1 MYLNPRL
8 WAFTRGV
15 RLRIA
20 GTTLAGLL
28 AVLVGTARL
37 ALLGW
42 VLGRVLAGDSLARL
56 AWPVA
61 GVAALIAV
69 RGLLE
74 YGRTMAAHRT
84 AARVQRRLRGR
95 LYEQITAL
103 GPAHFTQT
111 RTGDVILSVVE
122 GVQQLEVYFGQFL
135 PQLFV
140 SALTPFLIFAVVA
153 AIDLPLAFVFLVAAI
168 ATFLMPT
175 LWHRWDSRGSLAR
188 SKTYAAYGAEFLDA
202 IQGLRTLAAFGQSQA
217 RARLLEERGRA
228 LFQATMWVLSTNTLA
243 RGISDVCI
251 ALGAAVALAIGSYR
265 VQGGQMELTALVV
278 VLMLGVEIFRP
289 LRELRTV
296 LHQGM
301 LGLSAAQS
309 ILALLDVKPQV
320 TDAAANDGAAQE
332 NDALGGLGEAWRG
345 AAAGE
350 PSGSGNPA
358 PLPPDKNIRFTA
370 NPPIDPSITFENV
383 TFSYPGGRRAAL
395 EALSFSVAAGERV
408 GVVGASGAGK
418 STISRL
424 LLRFADPTTGR
435 VTIGGRDLRELSL
448 RDLRRL
454 IAVVSQ
460 DTYLFHGT
468 IEENLRMGRPDAS
481 QAELETAARNANM
494 HDAIVALPQGYQ
506 TVVGERGVRLSGGQR
521 QRIAIARALLR
532 DAPILILDEALS
544 SVDAESEA
552 AIQDAL
558 DRLMRGRTTLI
569 FAHRLSSIIGAD
581 RILVLDEGR
590 VAESGTHAALM
601 AGDGV
606 YRRLMAG
613 QAAGQ
618 TDGVIGDGAPAVETA
633 AGPAPGDP
641 VGAPAAEPA
650 AILRAAGPGWWE
662 VGRILIAMA
671 SGYHGRLVV
680 TFALGVARVT
690 ALIGVGLLSALV
702 VRAVSRGE
710 PTGGWLTALLIVAPL
725 AGVLHW
731 LESWLAHD
739 MAYRL
744 LADMRMRFFRKLVE
758 LGPAYLSS
766 RRTGDLLGVATHDI
780 ELIEYFFAHT
790 ITPGLV
796 AVLVPAV
803 VLATLAT
810 FGWPMALAVLPFLA
824 YAALS
829 PVLGRGRIDRLSARA
844 REASGELNAHTVDS
858 VQGLGEIVAFQQ
870 EAHRGEALAARAM
883 AYAGARMP
891 FLADLARQSALQEVA
906 TGLGGLA
913 VALVGAWL
921 VAAGRL
927 EGAMLPLLTLLA
939 MSAFVPVW
947 EIAQVGRQLADTLA
961 ATRRVHAVHAEP
973 VRIADGPGVP
983 GPRREEAAAI
993 ALHNVTFTYPGRRQ
1007 PALQDV
1013 SFTVPAGAMVA
1024 LVGPSGAGK
1033 TTIASLL
1040 LRFWDPDAGAI
1051 TLGGHDLRRWRLEG
1065 LRREIA
1071 LVAQDT
1077 HLFNDT
1083 LGGNI
1088 RIARPEATVA
1098 DVTAAI
1104 ERASLLPLVRSLPE
1118 GLDTRVGERGLQ
1130 LSGGQRQRVAIARAF
1145 LREAPV
1151 LILDE
1156 ATSHLDAL
1164 NEQVVQE
1171 ALAGLTRSR
1180 TTIVIAHRLSTV
1192 RAADQI
1198 VVLDEGRV
1206 VEQGR
1211 HDDLLRRRGLY
1222 ARLVSR
1228 QVAAAIAS

>member
-1 MYLNPRL
+1 MYLDGWL

-20 GTTLAGLL
+20 GATLAGLGS
-28 AVLVGTARL
+28 VLVGTARL

-42 VLGRVLAGDSLARL
+42 VLGRLLAGDPLGRL

-61 GVAALIAV
+61 GVAALVAL

-74 YGRTMAAHRT
+74 YGRAMVAHHT
-84 AARVQRRLRGR
+84 AARVQARLRGI
-95 LYEQITAL
+95 LYAQITAL
-103 GPAHFTQT
+103 GPAHFTQA

-122 GVQQLEVYFGQFL
+122 GVQQLEVYFGQYL

-140 SALTPFLIFAVVA
+140 SALTPVLIFAIVA
-153 AIDLPLAFVFLVAAI
+153 AIDLPLAGVILAAAG
-168 ATFLMPT
+168 ATFLLPT
-175 LWHRWDSRGSLAR
+175 LWHRWDSRHSLER
-188 SKTYAAYGAEFLDA
+188 SRAYKAYGAEFLDA
-202 IQGLRTLAAFGQSQA
+202 IQGLRTLAAFGQSGA
-217 RARLLEERGRA
+217 RARLLEERGHS
-228 LFQATMWVLSTNTLA
+228 LFQATLWLLGTNTLA
-243 RGISDVCI
+243 RGISDICI
-251 ALGAAVALAIGSYR
+251 ALGAAVALGLGAYR
-265 VQGGQMELTALVV
+265 VQAGHMELTALVV

-289 LRELRTV
+289 LRELRVV

-301 LGLSAAQS
+301 LGLSAAQGVRDL
-309 ILALLDVKPQV
+309 LAIEPQV
-320 TDAAANDGAAQE
+320 RDISPPSPTN
-332 NDALGGLGEAWRG
+332 ALGGLGGG
-345 AAAGE
+345 A
-350 PSGSGNPA
+350 A
-358 PLPPDKNIRFTA
+358 PLPPDQNNRFTA
-370 NPPIDPSITFENV
+370 NPPTASPITPSIAFERV
-383 TFSYPGGRRAAL
+383 TFAYPGVRQAAL
-395 EALSFSVAAGERV
+395 RELTLQVAAGERV

-424 LLRFADPTTGR
+424 LLRFADPITGR
-435 VTIGGRDLRELSL
+435 VTVGGHDLRELSL
-448 RDLRRL
+448 HDLRRL

-468 IEENLRMGRPDAS
+468 VEDNLRMGRPEAT
-481 QAELETAARNANM
+481 QAELEAAARNANV
-494 HDAIVALPQGYQ
+494 HDAIAALPQGYQ

-552 AIQDAL
+552 AIQEAL

-581 RILVLDEGR
+581 RILVLDDGA
-590 VAESGTHAALM
+590 VAESGTHPTLM
-601 AGDGV
+601 ARDGV

-613 QAAGQ
+613 QAGGGRRDDELADDARLGPVSEDAVAG
-618 TDGVIGDGAPAVETA
+618 DDSAGAGGEDVPAV
-633 AGPAPGDP
+633 
-641 VGAPAAEPA
+641 
-650 AILRAAGPGWWE
+650 LRAAGPGWRE
-662 VGRILIAMA
+662 VGRILFGLAA
-671 SGYHGRLVV
+671 GYHARLVV
-680 TFALGVARVT
+680 TFVLGVARVA
-690 ALIGVGLLSALV
+690 ALVGVGLLSALV
-702 VRAVSRGE
+702 VRAVSRGA
-710 PTGGWLTALLIVAPL
+710 PTRGLLITLLLVAPA

-744 LADMRMRFFRKLVE
+744 LADMRMRFFRKLVA
-758 LGPAYLSS
+758 LGPAYLSA

-803 VLATLAT
+803 VLTTLAL
-810 FGWPMALAVLPFLA
+810 FGWPMAVAVLPFLA

-829 PVLGRGRIDRLSARA
+829 PVLGRARIDRLSGRA
-844 REASGELNAHTVDS
+844 REASGELNAHAVDS
-858 VQGLGEIVAFQQ
+858 VQGLAEIVAFQQ
-870 EAHRGEALAARAM
+870 EVRRGGTLAARA
-883 AYAGARMP
+883 ADYADARMP
-891 FLADLARQSALQEVA
+891 FLADLARQSALQDAA

-913 VALVGAWL
+913 VTVVGAWL
-921 VAAGRL
+921 VSGGRL
-927 EGAMLPLLTLLA
+927 ESAMLPLLTLLA

-973 VRIADGPGVP
+973 VRIADGPGVAIP
-983 GPRREEAAAI
+983 GPRRDDAAVI
-993 ALHNVTFTYPGRRQ
+993 ALQVVTFTYPGRRR
-1007 PALQDV
+1007 PALASV
-1013 SFTVPAGAMVA
+1013 SFSVPAGATVA

-1040 LRFWDPDAGAI
+1040 LRFWDPDQGAI
-1051 TLGGHDLRRWRLEG
+1051 TLAGHDLRAWALED
-1065 LRREIA
+1065 LRRHIA

-1088 RIARPEATVA
+1088 RIARPDARPAELA
-1098 DVTAAI
+1098 AAI
-1104 ERASLLPLVRSLPE
+1104 ERAALGPLVAGLPD
-1118 GLDTRVGERGLQ
+1118 GLDTQVGERGLQ

-1145 LREAPV
+1145 LRDAPV

-1156 ATSHLDAL
+1156 ATSHLDAV

-1171 ALAGLTRSR
+1171 ALLSLARTR
-1180 TTIVIAHRLSTV
+1180 TTVVIAHRLSTV
-1192 RAADQI
+1192 RAADRI

-1206 VEQGR
+1206 IEQGR
-1211 HDDLLRRRGLY
+1211 HEELLRRRGLY

-1228 QVAAAIAS
+1228 QVAAAVAS

>member
-1 MYLNPRL
+1 MYLNRRL
-8 WAFTRGV
+8 WAFTEGV

-20 GTTLAGLL
+20 GATLAGLL
-28 AVLVGTARL
+28 AVLAGTARL

-42 VLGRVLAGDSLARL
+42 VLGRVLAGDSLAHL

-61 GVAALIAV
+61 GVAGLIAL
-69 RGLLE
+69 RGLTE
-74 YGRTMAAHRT
+74 YGRTMVAHHT
-84 AARVQRRLRGR
+84 AARVQGRLRGR
-95 LYEQITAL
+95 IYAQITAL

-122 GVQQLEVYFGQFL
+122 GVQQLEVYFGQYL

-140 SALTPFLIFAVVA
+140 SALTPLLIFAVVF
-153 AIDLPLAFVFLVAAI
+153 AIDRPLAGVFLLAA
-168 ATFLMPT
+168 ALTFVLPT
-175 LWHRWDSRGSLAR
+175 LWHRWDSHHSLER
-188 SKTYAAYGAEFLDA
+188 SKAYKAYGAEFLDA

-217 RARLLEERGRA
+217 RARLLEERGHS
-228 LFQATMWVLSTNTLA
+228 LFRATMWLLGTNTLA

-251 ALGAAVALAIGSYR
+251 SVGAAAALALGAYR
-265 VQGGQMELTALVV
+265 VQGGAMELTALVV

-289 LRELRTV
+289 LRELRVV

-301 LGLSAAQS
+301 LGLSAAQG
-309 ILALLDVKPQV
+309 ILELLAL
-320 TDAAANDGAAQE
+320 
-332 NDALGGLGEAWRG
+332 
-345 AAAGE
+345 E
-350 PSGSGNPA
+350 PSVSDQA
-358 PLPPDKNIRFTA
+358 ESQDHKLE
-370 NPPIDPSITFENV
+370 PSIAFERV

-395 EALSFSVAAGERV
+395 QDLSLRVAAGERV

-424 LLRFADPTTGR
+424 LLRFADPTAGR

-448 RDLRRL
+448 HDLRRL

-468 IEENLRMGRPDAS
+468 VEDNLRMGRPDAS
-481 QAELETAARNANM
+481 QDELEAAARTANI
-494 HDAIVALPQGYQ
+494 HEAIAALPRGYQ

-569 FAHRLSSIIGAD
+569 FAHRLSSIVAAD

-601 AGDGV
+601 ARDGV

-613 QAAGQ
+613 QAAG
-618 TDGVIGDGAPAVETA
+618 GGDGMLDDGDDDGAGKDNGAGPREAAPANVSTE
-633 AGPAPGDP
+633 
-641 VGAPAAEPA
+641 EPA
-650 AILRAAGPGWWE
+650 VLPATGPGW
-662 VGRILIAMA
+662 VAVARILFRLAA
-671 SGYHGRLVV
+671 GYHARLVM
-680 TFALGVARVT
+680 TFVLGVARVA
-690 ALIGVGLLSALV
+690 ALIGVGLLSALI

-710 PTGGWLTALLIVAPL
+710 STRALIVALLIVAPA

-731 LESWLAHD
+731 VESWLAHD

-744 LADMRMRFFRKLVE
+744 LADMRVRFFRKLVA
-758 LGPAYLSS
+758 LGPAYLSA

-803 VLATLAT
+803 VLATLAA

-829 PVLGRGRIDRLSARA
+829 PVLGRARIDRLSAQA
-844 REASGELNAHTVDS
+844 REASGELNAHAVDS
-858 VQGLGEIVAFQQ
+858 VQGLAEIVAFQE
-870 EAHRGEALAARAM
+870 EARRGEALAARAR
-883 AYAGARMP
+883 AYAEARMP
-891 FLADLARQSALQEVA
+891 FLADLARQTAMQDVA

-913 VALVGAWL
+913 VTVVGGWL
-921 VAAGRL
+921 VTAGRL
-927 EGAMLPLLTLLA
+927 EPAMLPLLTLLA

-973 VRIADGPGVP
+973 VRIADGGGVALP
-983 GPRREEAAAI
+983 GPRRGEAAAI
-993 ALHNVTFTYPGRRQ
+993 ALRDLTFTYPGRAR
-1007 PALQDV
+1007 PALAQV
-1013 SFTVPAGAMVA
+1013 SFTVPAGATVA

-1040 LRFWDPDAGAI
+1040 LRFWDPQAGAI
-1051 TLGGHDLRRWRLEG
+1051 TLGGHDLREWSLED
-1065 LRREIA
+1065 LRRHIA

-1083 LGGNI
+1083 LGDNI
-1088 RIARPEATVA
+1088 RIARPEATDAEVA
-1098 DVTAAI
+1098 AAI
-1104 ERASLLPLVRSLPE
+1104 ERASLAPLVRALPD
-1118 GLDTRVGERGLQ
+1118 GLATTVGERGLQ

-1145 LREAPV
+1145 LRDAPV

-1156 ATSHLDAL
+1156 ATSHLDAV

-1171 ALAGLTRSR
+1171 ALVSLARAR

-1198 VVLDEGRV
+1198 VVLDEGQV

-1211 HDDLLRRRGLY
+1211 HDELLRRRGLY

-1228 QVAAAIAS
+1228 QVAAAVAS

>member
-1 MYLNPRL
+1 MYLNSRL
-8 WAFTRGV
+8 WAFTQGV

-28 AVLVGTARL
+28 AVLAGTARL

-42 VLGRVLAGDSLARL
+42 VLGRVLAGDSLAKL
-56 AWPVA
+56 AWPVG
-61 GVAALIAV
+61 GVAALIAL

-74 YGRTMAAHRT
+74 YGRTMVAHHT

-140 SALTPFLIFAVVA
+140 SALTPFLIFVVVA
-153 AIDLPLAFVFLVAAI
+153 TIDLPLASVFFLAAI

-175 LWHRWDSRGSLAR
+175 LWHRWDSRHSLAR

-202 IQGLRTLAAFGQSQA
+202 IQGLRTLAAFGQSQS

-251 ALGAAVALAIGSYR
+251 ALGAAGALAIGAYR
-265 VQGGQMELTALVV
+265 VQAGQMELTALVV

-309 ILALLDVKPQV
+309 ILALLAVKPTV
-320 TDAAANDGAAQE
+320 TDIGTTGE
-332 NDALGGLGEAWRG
+332 NHAVGGLGGG
-345 AAAGE
+345 AT
-350 PSGSGNPA
+350 
-358 PLPPDKNIRFTA
+358 PLPPDQNIRFTA
-370 NPPIDPSITFENV
+370 NPPIQPAITFEGV

-395 EALSFSVAAGERV
+395 EALSFTVAAGERV

-424 LLRFADPTTGR
+424 LLRFADPTAGR
-435 VTIGGRDLRELSL
+435 VTIGGHDLRELSL

-481 QAELETAARNANM
+481 QAELEAAARDANM

-552 AIQDAL
+552 AIQGAL
-558 DRLMRGRTTLI
+558 DRLMRGRTTLV

-590 VAESGTHAALM
+590 VAESGTHTALM

-606 YRRLMAG
+606 YRRLMMG
-613 QAAGQ
+613 QAASGAG
-618 TDGVIGDGAPAVETA
+618 GVIGDGRDGAVADENGDAPAADDTA
-633 AGPAPGDP
+633 AN
-641 VGAPAAEPA
+641 APAAEPA
-650 AILRAAGPGWWE
+650 TILRASGPGWWE

-671 SGYHGRLVV
+671 SGYHARLVV
-680 TFALGVARVT
+680 TFVLGVARVA

-710 PTGGWLTALLIVAPL
+710 PTGAWLVSLLIVAPL

-744 LADMRMRFFRKLVE
+744 LADMRMRFFRKLVD
-758 LGPAYLSS
+758 LGPAYLAS

-803 VLATLAT
+803 VLATLAI
-810 FGWPMALAVLPFLA
+810 FGWPLALAVLPFLA

-829 PVLGRGRIDRLSARA
+829 PVLGRARIDRLSARA

-870 EAHRGEALAARAM
+870 EAQRGEALAARAM

-913 VALVGAWL
+913 VTLAGAWL

-961 ATRRVHAVHAEP
+961 STRRVHAVHGEP

-983 GPRREEAAAI
+983 GPRRGEAAAI
-993 ALHNVTFTYPGRRQ
+993 ALHGVTFTYPGRRQ
-1007 PALQDV
+1007 PALLDV

-1040 LRFWDPDAGAI
+1040 LRFWDPDSGVI

-1065 LRREIA
+1065 MRREIA

-1088 RIARPEATVA
+1088 RIARPEATAAEVA
-1098 DVTAAI
+1098 AAI
-1104 ERASLLPLVRSLPE
+1104 EAASLLPLVRSLPE

-1156 ATSHLDAL
+1156 ATSHLDAV
-1164 NEQVVQE
+1164 NELVVQE
-1171 ALAGLTRSR
+1171 ALAGLARAR

>member
-1 MYLNPRL
+1 MYLNSRL
-8 WAFTRGV
+8 WAFTQGV

-28 AVLVGTARL
+28 AVLAGTARL

-42 VLGRVLAGDSLARL
+42 VLGRVLAGDSLAKL
-56 AWPVA
+56 AWPVG
-61 GVAALIAV
+61 GVAALIAL

-74 YGRTMAAHRT
+74 YGRTMVAHHT

-140 SALTPFLIFAVVA
+140 SALTPFLIFVVVA
-153 AIDLPLAFVFLVAAI
+153 AIDLPLASVFFLAAI

-175 LWHRWDSRGSLAR
+175 LWHRWDSRHSLAR

-202 IQGLRTLAAFGQSQA
+202 IQGLRTLAAFGQSQS

-228 LFQATMWVLSTNTLA
+228 LFQATMWLLSTNTLA

-251 ALGAAVALAIGSYR
+251 ALGAAGALAIGAYR
-265 VQGGQMELTALVV
+265 VQAGQMELTALVV

-309 ILALLDVKPQV
+309 ILALLALKPSV
-320 TDAAANDGAAQE
+320 ADTASN
-332 NDALGGLGEAWRG
+332 
-345 AAAGE
+345 
-350 PSGSGNPA
+350 GSQKLAPA
-358 PLPPDKNIRFTA
+358 
-370 NPPIDPSITFENV
+370 ITFEGV

-395 EALSFSVAAGERV
+395 EQLSFSVAAGERV

-424 LLRFADPTTGR
+424 LLRFADPTAGR
-435 VTIGGRDLRELSL
+435 V
-448 RDLRRL
+448 

-481 QAELETAARNANM
+481 QAELEAAARDANM

-558 DRLMRGRTTLI
+558 DRLMRGRTTLV

-590 VAESGTHAALM
+590 VAESGTHTALM

-606 YRRLMAG
+606 YRRLMMG
-613 QAAGQ
+613 QAAGGAG
-618 TDGVIGDGAPAVETA
+618 GVIGDGRDGAVADENGDAPAADDTA
-633 AGPAPGDP
+633 A
-641 VGAPAAEPA
+641 GAPAAEPA
-650 AILRAAGPGWWE
+650 TILRASGPGWWE

-671 SGYHGRLVV
+671 SGYHARLVV
-680 TFALGVARVT
+680 TFVLGVARVA

-710 PTGGWLTALLIVAPL
+710 PTGAWLVSLLIVAPL

-758 LGPAYLSS
+758 LGPAYLAS

-803 VLATLAT
+803 VLATLAI
-810 FGWPMALAVLPFLA
+810 FGWPLALAVLPFLA

-829 PVLGRGRIDRLSARA
+829 PVLGRARIDRLSARA

-870 EAHRGEALAARAM
+870 EAQRGEALAARAM

-913 VALVGAWL
+913 VTLAGAWL

-961 ATRRVHAVHAEP
+961 STRRVHAVHGEP

-983 GPRREEAAAI
+983 GPRRGEAAAI
-993 ALHNVTFTYPGRRQ
+993 ALHGVTFTYPGRRQ
-1007 PALQDV
+1007 PALLDV

-1040 LRFWDPDAGAI
+1040 LRFWDPDSGVI

-1065 LRREIA
+1065 MRREIA

-1088 RIARPEATVA
+1088 RIARPEATAAEVA
-1098 DVTAAI
+1098 AAI

-1156 ATSHLDAL
+1156 ATSHLDAV

-1171 ALAGLTRSR
+1171 ALAGLTRAR

>member
-1 MYLNPRL
+1 VYLNRRL
-8 WAFTRGV
+8 WAFTEGV
-15 RLRIA
+15 RLRIVGA
-20 GTTLAGLL
+20 TLAGLL
-28 AVLVGTARL
+28 AVLLGTARL

-42 VLGRVLAGDSLARL
+42 VLGRVLAGDGLGHL
-56 AWPVA
+56 VWPVA
-61 GVAALIAV
+61 GVAALIAL

-74 YGRTMAAHRT
+74 YGRAMVAHHT
-84 AARVQRRLRGR
+84 AAGVQARLRGR
-95 LYEQITAL
+95 IYEQITAL
-103 GPAHFTQT
+103 GPAHFTQA

-122 GVQQLEVYFGQFL
+122 GVQQLEVYFGQYL

-140 SALTPFLIFAVVA
+140 SALTPLLIFAVVL
-153 AIDLPLAFVFLVAAI
+153 AIDSPLAVVFLLAAI
-168 ATFLMPT
+168 ATFVLPA
-175 LWHRWDSRGSLAR
+175 LWHGWDSRNSLER
-188 SKTYAAYGAEFLDA
+188 SRAYKAYGAEFLDA
-202 IQGLRTLAAFGQSQA
+202 IQGLRTLAAFGQSRS
-217 RARLLEERGRA
+217 RARLLEERGHS
-228 LFQATMWVLSTNTLA
+228 LFQATMWLLGTNTLA
-243 RGISDVCI
+243 RGISDMCI
-251 ALGAAVALAIGSYR
+251 ALGAAVALAVGVYR
-265 VQGGQMELTALVV
+265 VQGGAMELTALVV

-289 LRELRTV
+289 LRELRVV

-301 LGLSAAQS
+301 LGLSAAQG
-309 ILALLDVKPQV
+309 ILELLAVQPQV
-320 TDAAANDGAAQE
+320 TD
-332 NDALGGLGEAWRG
+332 LPSR
-345 AAAGE
+345 E
-350 PSGSGNPA
+350 PTGPDR
-358 PLPPDKNIRFTA
+358 PLQ
-370 NPPIDPSITFENV
+370 PSLAFENV
-383 TFSYPGGRRAAL
+383 TFRYPGGRRPAL
-395 EALSFSVAAGERV
+395 HALSVRVAPGERV

-435 VTIGGRDLRELSL
+435 VTIAGHDL
-448 RDLRRL
+448 RDLSLPDLRRM

-468 IEENLRMGRPDAS
+468 VEENLRMGRPDAS
-481 QAELETAARNANM
+481 QAELEDAARHANI
-494 HDAIVALPQGYQ
+494 HEAIAALPQGYQ

-590 VAESGTHAALM
+590 VAESGTHATLM
-601 AGDGV
+601 ARDGV

-613 QAAGQ
+613 QAGGE
-618 TDGVIGDGAPAVETA
+618 TDGTLHDDAVTADRETSPTPHAAAAPTEDTPAV
-633 AGPAPGDP
+633 
-641 VGAPAAEPA
+641 
-650 AILRAAGPGWWE
+650 LRAAGPGWRE
-662 VGRILIAMA
+662 VGRILFALA
-671 SGYHGRLVV
+671 RGYHARLVV
-680 TFALGVARVT
+680 TFVLGVARVA
-690 ALIGVGLLSALV
+690 ALIGVGLLGALV

-710 PTGGWLTALLIVAPL
+710 SARLLLIALLVVAPL

-731 LESWLAHD
+731 IESWLAHD

-744 LADMRMRFFRKLVE
+744 LADMRMRFFRKLVD

-803 VLATLAT
+803 VLATLGV

-829 PVLGRGRIDRLSARA
+829 PVLGRGRIDRLSGRA
-844 REASGELNAHTVDS
+844 REASGELNAHAVDS
-858 VQGLGEIVAFQQ
+858 IQGLAEIVAFQQ
-870 EAHRGEALAARAM
+870 EARRGEALAARAR
-883 AYAGARMP
+883 AYAEARMP
-891 FLADLARQSALQEVA
+891 FLADLARQSAMQDVA

-913 VALVGAWL
+913 VTVVGASL

-927 EGAMLPLLTLLA
+927 EAAMLPLLTLLA

-973 VRIADGPGVP
+973 VLITDGPGVRLP
-983 GPRREEAAAI
+983 GPRREEAATI
-993 ALHNVTFTYPGRRQ
+993 ALHDVTFTYPGRAR
-1007 PALQDV
+1007 PALTQV
-1013 SFTVPAGAMVA
+1013 SFTVPAGATVA

-1040 LRFWDPDAGAI
+1040 LRFWDPTSGSI
-1051 TLGGHDLRRWRLEG
+1051 TLAGHDLRAWSLDD
-1065 LRREIA
+1065 LRGHIA

-1088 RIARPEATVA
+1088 RIARPEATPTEVA
-1098 DVTAAI
+1098 AAI
-1104 ERASLLPLVRSLPE
+1104 ERASLTSLVRALPE
-1118 GLDTRVGERGLQ
+1118 GLETRVGERGVQ

-1145 LREAPV
+1145 LRDAPV

-1156 ATSHLDAL
+1156 ATSHLDAV
-1164 NEQVVQE
+1164 NEHVVQE
-1171 ALAGLTRSR
+1171 ALLSLARAR

-1211 HDDLLRRRGLY
+1211 HDELLRRRGLY

-1228 QVAAAIAS
+1228 QVAAAVAS

>member
-1 MYLNPRL
+1 VYLNRRL
-8 WAFTRGV
+8 WAFTEGV

-20 GTTLAGLL
+20 GSTLAGLL
-28 AVLVGTARL
+28 AVLAGTSRL

-42 VLGRVLAGDSLARL
+42 VLGRVLAGDSLAQL

-61 GVAALIAV
+61 AVAALIAV

-74 YGRTMAAHRT
+74 YGRTMVAHHT

-122 GVQQLEVYFGQFL
+122 GVQQLEVYFGQYL

-153 AIDLPLAFVFLVAAI
+153 VIDLRLAGVFLAAAA
-168 ATFLMPT
+168 ATFLLPT
-175 LWHRWDSRGSLAR
+175 LWHRWDSRHSLAR
-188 SKTYAAYGAEFLDA
+188 SKAYAAYGAEFLDA
-202 IQGLRTLAAFGQSQA
+202 IQGLRTLAAFGQSQS

-228 LFQATMWVLSTNTLA
+228 LFQATMWLLSTNTLA

-251 ALGAAVALAIGSYR
+251 AMGAAVALAIGTHR
-265 VQGGQMELTALVV
+265 VQAGQMELIALVV

-289 LRELRTV
+289 LRELRVV

-301 LGLSAAQS
+301 LGLSAAQG
-309 ILALLDVKPQV
+309 ILELLALKPSVSDQAP
-320 TDAAANDGAAQE
+320 DHGQK
-332 NDALGGLGEAWRG
+332 L
-345 AAAGE
+345 E
-350 PSGSGNPA
+350 PA
-358 PLPPDKNIRFTA
+358 
-370 NPPIDPSITFENV
+370 IDFQHV

-395 EALSFSVAAGERV
+395 EELSFGVAAGERV

-424 LLRFADPTTGR
+424 LLRFADPTAGR
-435 VTIGGRDLRELSL
+435 VTIGGRDLRDLSL
-448 RDLRRL
+448 RELRRL

-468 IEENLRMGRPDAS
+468 IEDNLRMGRPDAS
-481 QAELETAARNANM
+481 QAELEAAARSADI
-494 HDAIVALPQGYQ
+494 HDAIAALPQSYQ

-601 AGDGV
+601 ARDGA

-613 QAAGQ
+613 QATAG
-618 TDGVIGDGAPAVETA
+618 GDGMLGDDGAGPDGEARAPRAGVEAGAPTEEPPAVLRS
-633 AGPAPGDP
+633 AGPS
-641 VGAPAAEPA
+641 
-650 AILRAAGPGWWE
+650 WWE
-662 VGRILIAMA
+662 VGRILVGMA
-671 SGYHGRLVV
+671 SGYHGRLAI
-680 TFALGVARVT
+680 TFVLGVARVT

-710 PTGGWLTALLIVAPL
+710 PTGGLLVGLLIVAPL
-725 AGVLHW
+725 AGALHW

-744 LADMRMRFFRKLVE
+744 LADMRMRFFRKLVA
-758 LGPAYLSS
+758 LGPAYLGS

-810 FGWPMALAVLPFLA
+810 FGWPLALAVLPFLA

-829 PVLGRGRIDRLSARA
+829 PVLGRARIDRLSASA
-844 REASGELNAHTVDS
+844 REASGELNAHAVDS
-858 VQGLGEIVAFQQ
+858 VQGLAEIVAFQQ
-870 EAHRGEALAARAM
+870 EARRGAALTARAR
-883 AYAGARMP
+883 AFAAARMP

-913 VALVGAWL
+913 VTMVGAGL

-927 EGAMLPLLTLLA
+927 ESAMLPLLTLLA

-961 ATRRVHAVHAEP
+961 ATRRVHAVHGEP
-973 VRIADGPGVP
+973 VVIADGPGVPMP

-993 ALHNVTFTYPGRRQ
+993 ALHGVTFTYPGRRQ
-1007 PALQDV
+1007 PALLDV
-1013 SFTVPAGAMVA
+1013 SFTVPAGATVA

-1040 LRFWDPDAGAI
+1040 LRFWDPASGAI
-1051 TLGGHDLRRWRLEG
+1051 TLAGHDLRQWPLEG
-1065 LRREIA
+1065 LRRHIA

-1083 LGGNI
+1083 LDGNI
-1088 RIARPEATVA
+1088 RIARPEATEA
-1098 DVTAAI
+1098 EIAAAM
-1104 ERASLLPLVRSLPE
+1104 ERASLIPLVRSLPD
-1118 GLDTRVGERGLQ
+1118 GLHTRVGERGLQ

-1145 LREAPV
+1145 LRDAPV

-1156 ATSHLDAL
+1156 ATSHLDAV

-1171 ALAGLTRSR
+1171 ALTSLARAR

-1206 VEQGR
+1206 MEQGR

>member
-1 MYLNPRL
+1 MYLDGWL

-20 GTTLAGLL
+20 GATIAGLGS
-28 AVLVGTARL
+28 VLVGTARL

-42 VLGRVLAGDSLARL
+42 VLGRLLAGDPLGRL

-61 GVAALIAV
+61 GVAALVAL
-69 RGLLE
+69 RGFLE
-74 YGRTMAAHRT
+74 YGRAMVAHHT
-84 AARVQRRLRGR
+84 AARVQARLRGT
-95 LYEQITAL
+95 LYAQITAL
-103 GPAHFTQT
+103 GPAHFTQA

-122 GVQQLEVYFGQFL
+122 GVQQLEVYFGQYL

-140 SALTPFLIFAVVA
+140 SALTPFLIFAIVA
-153 AIDLPLAFVFLVAAI
+153 AIDLPLAGVILAAAV
-168 ATFLMPT
+168 ATFLLPT
-175 LWHRWDSRGSLAR
+175 LWHRWDSRHSLER
-188 SKTYAAYGAEFLDA
+188 SRAYKAYGAEFLDA
-202 IQGLRTLAAFGQSQA
+202 IQGLRTLAAFGQSGA
-217 RARLLEERGRA
+217 RARLLEERGHS
-228 LFQATMWVLSTNTLA
+228 LFQATMWLLGTNTMA
-243 RGISDVCI
+243 RGISDICI
-251 ALGAAVALAIGSYR
+251 ALGAAVALGLGAYR
-265 VQGGQMELTALVV
+265 VQAGHMELTALVV

-289 LRELRTV
+289 LRELRVV

-301 LGLSAAQS
+301 LGLSAAQGVRDL
-309 ILALLDVKPQV
+309 LAIEPQV
-320 TDAAANDGAAQE
+320 RDIASGPIANSIA
-332 NDALGGLGEAWRG
+332 
-345 AAAGE
+345 
-350 PSGSGNPA
+350 
-358 PLPPDKNIRFTA
+358 
-370 NPPIDPSITFENV
+370 PSIAFERV
-383 TFSYPGGRRAAL
+383 TFAYPGGRQAAL
-395 EALSFSVAAGERV
+395 RELSLQVAAGERV

-424 LLRFADPTTGR
+424 LLRFADPTAGR
-435 VTIGGRDLRELSL
+435 VTVGGHDLRELSL
-448 RDLRRL
+448 HDLRRL

-468 IEENLRMGRPDAS
+468 VEDNLRMGRPQAT
-481 QAELETAARNANM
+481 QAELEAAARNANI
-494 HDAIVALPQGYQ
+494 HDAIAALPQGYR

-552 AIQDAL
+552 AIQEAL

-581 RILVLDEGR
+581 RILVLDDGA
-590 VAESGTHAALM
+590 VAESGTHATLM
-601 AGDGV
+601 ARDGV

-613 QAAGQ
+613 QAGGGHRDDELADDARPGAASEDAVAG
-618 TDGVIGDGAPAVETA
+618 DDGAGAGGEDASAV
-633 AGPAPGDP
+633 
-641 VGAPAAEPA
+641 
-650 AILRAAGPGWWE
+650 LRAAGPGWRE
-662 VGRILIAMA
+662 VGRILFGLAA
-671 SGYHGRLVV
+671 GYHARLVV
-680 TFALGVARVT
+680 TFVLGVARVA
-690 ALIGVGLLSALV
+690 ALVGVGLLSALV
-702 VRAVSRGE
+702 VRAVSRGA
-710 PTGGWLTALLIVAPL
+710 PTRGLLITLLLVAPA

-744 LADMRMRFFRKLVE
+744 LADMRMRFFRKLVA
-758 LGPAYLSS
+758 LGPAYLSA
-766 RRTGDLLGVATHDI
+766 RRTGDLLGVATNDI

-803 VLATLAT
+803 VLTTLAV
-810 FGWPMALAVLPFLA
+810 FGWPMAVAVLPFLA

-829 PVLGRGRIDRLSARA
+829 PVLGRARIDRLGGRA
-844 REASGELNAHTVDS
+844 REASGELNAHAVDS
-858 VQGLGEIVAFQQ
+858 VQGLAEIVAFQQ
-870 EAHRGEALAARAM
+870 EARRGEALAARA
-883 AYAGARMP
+883 ADYADARMP
-891 FLADLARQSALQEVA
+891 FLADLARQSVLQDAA

-913 VALVGAWL
+913 VTAVGAWL
-921 VAAGRL
+921 VSGGRL
-927 EGAMLPLLTLLA
+927 ESAMLPLLTLLA

-973 VRIADGPGVP
+973 VRIADGPGVAIP
-983 GPRREEAAAI
+983 GPRRDDAAVI
-993 ALHNVTFTYPGRRQ
+993 ALQDVTFTYPGRRR
-1007 PALQDV
+1007 PALASV
-1013 SFTVPAGAMVA
+1013 SFSVPAGATVA

-1040 LRFWDPDAGAI
+1040 LRFWDPDQGAI
-1051 TLGGHDLRRWRLEG
+1051 TLAGHDLRAWALED
-1065 LRREIA
+1065 LRRHIA

-1088 RIARPEATVA
+1088 RIARPDARPAELA
-1098 DVTAAI
+1098 AAI
-1104 ERASLLPLVRSLPE
+1104 ERAALGPLVAGLPD
-1118 GLDTRVGERGLQ
+1118 GLDTQVGERGLQ

-1145 LREAPV
+1145 LRDAPV

-1156 ATSHLDAL
+1156 ATSHLDAV

-1171 ALAGLTRSR
+1171 ALVSLARTR
-1180 TTIVIAHRLSTV
+1180 TTVVIAHRLSTV
-1192 RAADQI
+1192 RAADRI

-1206 VEQGR
+1206 IEQGR
-1211 HDDLLRRRGLY
+1211 HEELLRRRGLY

-1228 QVAAAIAS
+1228 QVAAAVAS

>member
-28 AVLVGTARL
+28 AVLAGTARL

-61 GVAALIAV
+61 GVAALIAL

-74 YGRTMAAHRT
+74 YWRTMVAHHT

-168 ATFLMPT
+168 ATFLMPA

-202 IQGLRTLAAFGQSQA
+202 IQGLRTLAAFGQSQS

-251 ALGAAVALAIGSYR
+251 AVGAATALAIGSYR
-265 VQGGQMELTALVV
+265 VQGGHMELTALVV

-309 ILALLDVKPQV
+309 ILSLLAVKPQV
-320 TDAAANDGAAQE
+320 TDIAATRESHAV
-332 NDALGGLGEAWRG
+332 GGLGGG
-345 AAAGE
+345 AT
-350 PSGSGNPA
+350 
-358 PLPPDKNIRFTA
+358 PLPPDQNIRFTA
-370 NPPIDPSITFENV
+370 DAQVQSAIAFEDV

-435 VTIGGRDLRELSL
+435 VTVGGRDLRELSL
-448 RDLRRL
+448 RDLRGL

-494 HDAIVALPQGYQ
+494 HDAIMALPQGYQ

-601 AGDGV
+601 AGNGV

-613 QAAGQ
+613 QAAGP
-618 TDGVIGDGAPAVETA
+618 TDRVIGDGRDGATAET
-633 AGPAPGDP
+633 G
-641 VGAPAAEPA
+641 
-650 AILRAAGPGWWE
+650 
-662 VGRILIAMA
+662 
-671 SGYHGRLVV
+671 
-680 TFALGVARVT
+680 
-690 ALIGVGLLSALV
+690 
-702 VRAVSRGE
+702 
-710 PTGGWLTALLIVAPL
+710 
-725 AGVLHW
+725 
-731 LESWLAHD
+731 
-739 MAYRL
+739 
-744 LADMRMRFFRKLVE
+744 
-758 LGPAYLSS
+758 
-766 RRTGDLLGVATHDI
+766 
-780 ELIEYFFAHT
+780 
-790 ITPGLV
+790 
-796 AVLVPAV
+796 
-803 VLATLAT
+803 
-810 FGWPMALAVLPFLA
+810 
-824 YAALS
+824 
-829 PVLGRGRIDRLSARA
+829 
-844 REASGELNAHTVDS
+844 
-858 VQGLGEIVAFQQ
+858 
-870 EAHRGEALAARAM
+870 
-883 AYAGARMP
+883 
-891 FLADLARQSALQEVA
+891 
-906 TGLGGLA
+906 
-913 VALVGAWL
+913 
-921 VAAGRL
+921 
-927 EGAMLPLLTLLA
+927 
-939 MSAFVPVW
+939 
-947 EIAQVGRQLADTLA
+947 
-961 ATRRVHAVHAEP
+961 
-973 VRIADGPGVP
+973 
-983 GPRREEAAAI
+983 AAA
-993 ALHNVTFTYPGRRQ
+993 
-1007 PALQDV
+1007 
-1013 SFTVPAGAMVA
+1013 
-1024 LVGPSGAGK
+1024 
-1033 TTIASLL
+1033 
-1040 LRFWDPDAGAI
+1040 
-1051 TLGGHDLRRWRLEG
+1051 
-1065 LRREIA
+1065 
-1071 LVAQDT
+1071 
-1077 HLFNDT
+1077 
-1083 LGGNI
+1083 
-1088 RIARPEATVA
+1088 
-1098 DVTAAI
+1098 
-1104 ERASLLPLVRSLPE
+1104 
-1118 GLDTRVGERGLQ
+1118 
-1130 LSGGQRQRVAIARAF
+1130 
-1145 LREAPV
+1145 
-1151 LILDE
+1151 
-1156 ATSHLDAL
+1156 
-1164 NEQVVQE
+1164 
-1171 ALAGLTRSR
+1171 
-1180 TTIVIAHRLSTV
+1180 
-1192 RAADQI
+1192 
-1198 VVLDEGRV
+1198 
-1206 VEQGR
+1206 
-1211 HDDLLRRRGLY
+1211 
-1222 ARLVSR
+1222 
-1228 QVAAAIAS
+1228 

>member
-1 MYLNPRL
+1 MYLNRPL

-20 GTTLAGLL
+20 LTTLAGLL
-28 AVLVGTARL
+28 AVLAGTARL

-42 VLGRVLAGDSLARL
+42 VLGRVLAGDPLVELAP
-56 AWPVA
+56 AVA
-61 GVAALIAV
+61 GVAALIAL

-74 YGRTMAAHRT
+74 YGRTMVAHHT
-84 AARVQRRLRGR
+84 AARVQRRLRDR
-95 LYEQITAL
+95 LYAQITAL
-103 GPAHFTQT
+103 GPAHFTHA

-122 GVQQLEVYFGQFL
+122 GVQQLEVYFGQYL

-140 SALTPFLIFAVVA
+140 CALTPFLIFAVVA
-153 AIDLPLAFVFLVAAI
+153 VIDRPLAAVFLVAAL
-168 ATFLMPT
+168 ATLVLPA
-175 LWHRWDSRGSLAR
+175 LWHRWDSRGSLTR

-202 IQGLRTLAAFGQSQA
+202 VQGLRTLAAFGQSHA

-251 ALGAAVALAIGSYR
+251 AVGAAGALAIGAYR
-265 VQGGQMELTALVV
+265 VQGGQMALTALVV

-289 LRELRTV
+289 LRELRVV

-301 LGLSAAQS
+301 LGLSAAQG
-309 ILALLDVKPQV
+309 ILRLLALKPQV
-320 TDAAANDGAAQE
+320 TE
-332 NDALGGLGEAWRG
+332 
-345 AAAGE
+345 
-350 PSGSGNPA
+350 
-358 PLPPDKNIRFTA
+358 NIRFTA
-370 NPPIDPSITFENV
+370 NPPIDPSIVVEDV
-383 TFSYPGGRRAAL
+383 TFRYPGGRRAAL
-395 EALSFSVAAGERV
+395 EHLSFAVAAGERV

-424 LLRFADPTTGR
+424 LLRFADPTAGR
-435 VTIGGRDLRELSL
+435 LTIGGRDLRDLPL
-448 RDLRRL
+448 RDLRRP

-468 IEENLRMGRPDAS
+468 IEDNLRMGRPEAS
-481 QAELETAARNANM
+481 QADLEAAARTANI
-494 HDAIVALPQGYQ
+494 HDAIVALPHGYQ

-532 DAPILILDEALS
+532 DAPILVLDEALS

-590 VAESGTHAALM
+590 VVDSGTHAELM
-601 AGDGV
+601 ARDGA

-613 QAAGQ
+613 QAAGAADVVLG
-618 TDGVIGDGAPAVETA
+618 DGRVEAAVASNGDGAAPLDASGEAPPEEASAVLPA
-633 AGPAPGDP
+633 AGPHW
-641 VGAPAAEPA
+641 
-650 AILRAAGPGWWE
+650 RE
-662 VGRILIAMA
+662 VGRILLGMA
-671 SGYHGRLVV
+671 TGYHGRLVV
-680 TFALGVARVT
+680 TFLLGVARVA

-702 VRAVSRGE
+702 VRAVSRGDA
-710 PTGGWLTALLIVAPL
+710 TGALLTALLIVAPL
-725 AGVLHW
+725 AGALHW

-758 LGPAYLSS
+758 LGPAYLAA
-766 RRTGDLLGVATHDI
+766 RRSGDLLGVATHDI

-796 AVLVPAV
+796 AILVPVV
-803 VLATLAT
+803 VLGTLAT

-824 YAALS
+824 YAGLS
-829 PVLGRGRIDRLSARA
+829 PVLGRARIDRLSARA
-844 REASGELNAHTVDS
+844 REASGELNAHAVDS
-858 VQGLGEIVAFQQ
+858 VQGLAEIVAFQQ
-870 EAHRGEALAARAM
+870 EARRGAALADRAL
-883 AYAGARMP
+883 AYAGARLP

-913 VALVGAWL
+913 VTLVGTWL
-921 VAAGRL
+921 VGAGRL

-983 GPRREEAAAI
+983 GPRREDAASL
-993 ALHNVTFTYPGRRQ
+993 ALHGITFTYAGRLR
-1007 PALQDV
+1007 PALLDV
-1013 SFTVPAGAMVA
+1013 SFTVPAGATVA

-1051 TLGGHDLRRWRLEG
+1051 TLGGHDLRRWRLDA

-1083 LGGNI
+1083 LAANI
-1088 RIARPEATVA
+1088 RIARPEATEAQVM
-1098 DVTAAI
+1098 TAI
-1104 ERASLLPLVRSLPE
+1104 EHASLLPLVRALPD

-1145 LREAPV
+1145 LRDAPV

-1156 ATSHLDAL
+1156 ATSHLDAV

-1171 ALAGLTRSR
+1171 ALSSLARAR

-1211 HDDLLRRRGLY
+1211 HDDLLRHRGLY

-1228 QVAAAIAS
+1228 QVAPSVAS

>member
-1 MYLNPRL
+1 M
-8 WAFTRGV
+8 
-15 RLRIA
+15 
-20 GTTLAGLL
+20 
-28 AVLVGTARL
+28 
-37 ALLGW
+37 
-42 VLGRVLAGDSLARL
+42 
-56 AWPVA
+56 
-61 GVAALIAV
+61 
-69 RGLLE
+69 
-74 YGRTMAAHRT
+74 
-84 AARVQRRLRGR
+84 
-95 LYEQITAL
+95 
-103 GPAHFTQT
+103 
-111 RTGDVILSVVE
+111 
-122 GVQQLEVYFGQFL
+122 
-135 PQLFV
+135 
-140 SALTPFLIFAVVA
+140 
-153 AIDLPLAFVFLVAAI
+153 
-168 ATFLMPT
+168 
-175 LWHRWDSRGSLAR
+175 
-188 SKTYAAYGAEFLDA
+188 
-202 IQGLRTLAAFGQSQA
+202 
-217 RARLLEERGRA
+217 
-228 LFQATMWVLSTNTLA
+228 
-243 RGISDVCI
+243 
-251 ALGAAVALAIGSYR
+251 
-265 VQGGQMELTALVV
+265 
-278 VLMLGVEIFRP
+278 
-289 LRELRTV
+289 
-296 LHQGM
+296 
-301 LGLSAAQS
+301 
-309 ILALLDVKPQV
+309 
-320 TDAAANDGAAQE
+320 
-332 NDALGGLGEAWRG
+332 GGLGGGEG
-345 AAAGE
+345 A
-350 PSGSGNPA
+350 A

-618 TDGVIGDGAPAVETA
+618 TDGVIGDGATAVETA

-803 VLATLAT
+803 VLATLAI

>member
-1 MYLNPRL
+1 VYLNRRL

-20 GTTLAGLL
+20 GTALAGLL
-28 AVLVGTARL
+28 AVLAGTARL

-42 VLGRVLAGDSLARL
+42 VLGRVLAGDTLAEL

-61 GVAALIAV
+61 GVAALIAL

-74 YGRTMAAHRT
+74 YGRTMVAHHT

-95 LYEQITAL
+95 LYDQITAL
-103 GPAHFTQT
+103 GPAHFTHT

-140 SALTPFLIFAVVA
+140 SALTPFLIFSVVA
-153 AIDLPLAFVFLVAAI
+153 TIDLPLAVVFLLAAI

-175 LWHRWDSRGSLAR
+175 LWHRWDSRHSLAR
-188 SKTYAAYGAEFLDA
+188 SKAYATYGAEFLDA
-202 IQGLRTLAAFGQSQA
+202 IQGLRTLAAFGQSQS

-228 LFQATMWVLSTNTLA
+228 LFQATMWLLSTNTLA

-251 ALGAAVALAIGSYR
+251 AMGAAVALAIGTSR
-265 VQGGQMELTALVV
+265 VQAGQMELTALVV

-289 LRELRTV
+289 LRELRVV

-309 ILALLDVKPQV
+309 ILSLLALKPTV
-320 TDAAANDGAAQE
+320 AD
-332 NDALGGLGEAWRG
+332 
-345 AAAGE
+345 
-350 PSGSGNPA
+350 
-358 PLPPDKNIRFTA
+358 TA
-370 NPPIDPSITFENV
+370 NNGNQSLDPAITFDGV
-383 TFSYPGGRRAAL
+383 TFSYPGGRGAAL
-395 EALSFSVAAGERV
+395 EQLSFSVAAGQRV

-424 LLRFADPTTGR
+424 LLRFADPTVGR
-435 VTIGGRDLRELSL
+435 VTIGGHDLRELSL

-468 IEENLRMGRPDAS
+468 IEENLRMGRPEAS
-481 QAELETAARNANM
+481 QAELEAAARSANM

-590 VAESGTHAALM
+590 VAESGTHTALM

-613 QAAGQ
+613 QAAGSA
-618 TDGVIGDGAPAVETA
+618 DGVIGDGRDGEGAAENGDAAAPRDAA
-633 AGPAPGDP
+633 AGSPT
-641 VGAPAAEPA
+641 VEPA
-650 AILRAAGPGWWE
+650 TVLRAAGSGWWE

-680 TFALGVARVT
+680 TFVLGVARVA

-710 PTGGWLTALLIVAPL
+710 PTGALLVSLLIVAPL

-758 LGPAYLSS
+758 LGPAYLAS

-803 VLATLAT
+803 VLATLAA
-810 FGWPMALAVLPFLA
+810 FGWTMALAVLPFLA

-829 PVLGRGRIDRLSARA
+829 PVLGRGRIDRLSVRA

-858 VQGLGEIVAFQQ
+858 VQGLAEIVAFQQ
-870 EAHRGEALAARAM
+870 EAQRGEALAARAM

-913 VALVGAWL
+913 VTLVGAWL
-921 VAAGRL
+921 VSAGRL

-961 ATRRVHAVHAEP
+961 ATRRVHAVHREP

-993 ALHNVTFTYPGRRQ
+993 ALHGLTFTYPGRRQ
-1007 PALQDV
+1007 PALLDV
-1013 SFTVPAGAMVA
+1013 SFTVPAGATVA

-1051 TLGGHDLRRWRLEG
+1051 TLGGHDLRRWRLDG

-1088 RIARPEATVA
+1088 RIARPEATPAEVA
-1098 DVTAAI
+1098 AAI

-1156 ATSHLDAL
+1156 ATSHLDAV

-1171 ALAGLTRSR
+1171 ALAGLARAR

>member
-1 MYLNPRL
+1 VYLNRRL
-8 WAFTRGV
+8 WAFTEGV
-15 RLRIA
+15 RLRIVGA
-20 GTTLAGLL
+20 TLAGLL
-28 AVLVGTARL
+28 AVLLGTARL

-42 VLGRVLAGDSLARL
+42 VLGRVLAGDALADL
-56 AWPVA
+56 IMPMA
-61 GVAALIAV
+61 GVAGLIAL

-74 YGRTMAAHRT
+74 YGRTMVAHHT
-84 AARVQRRLRGR
+84 AAAVQGRLRGR
-95 LYEQITAL
+95 IYEQITAL
-103 GPAHFTQT
+103 GPAHFTQA

-122 GVQQLEVYFGQFL
+122 GVQQLEVYFGQYL

-140 SALTPFLIFAVVA
+140 SALTPLLIFAVVLA
-153 AIDLPLAFVFLVAAI
+153 FDLPLAVVFLLAAI
-168 ATFLMPT
+168 ATFILPT
-175 LWHRWDSRGSLAR
+175 LWHGWDSRNSLER
-188 SKTYAAYGAEFLDA
+188 SKAYKAYGADFLDA
-202 IQGLRTLAAFGQSQA
+202 IQGLRTLAAFGQSRS
-217 RARLLEERGRA
+217 RARLLEERGHS
-228 LFQATMWVLSTNTLA
+228 LFQATMWLLGTNTLA

-251 ALGAAVALAIGSYR
+251 ALGAAVALAVGVYR
-265 VQGGQMELTALVV
+265 VQGGAMELTALVV

-289 LRELRTV
+289 LRELRVV

-301 LGLSAAQS
+301 LGLSAAQG
-309 ILALLDVKPQV
+309 ILQLLAVEPQV
-320 TDAAANDGAAQE
+320 RDTATKPEPNTADG
-332 NDALGGLGEAWRG
+332 DG
-345 AAAGE
+345 
-350 PSGSGNPA
+350 
-358 PLPPDKNIRFTA
+358 PLQ
-370 NPPIDPSITFENV
+370 PSIAFENV
-383 TFSYPGGRRAAL
+383 TYSYPGGRRPAL
-395 EALSFSVAAGERV
+395 EGLSLRVAPGERV

-424 LLRFADPTTGR
+424 LLRFADPTAGR
-435 VTIGGRDLRELSL
+435 VTIGGHDLRELSL
-448 RDLRRL
+448 RDLRRM

-468 IEENLRMGRPDAS
+468 VEDNLRMGRPDAS
-481 QAELETAARNANM
+481 QAQMEEAARNANI
-494 HDAIVALPQGYQ
+494 HEAIAALPQGYQ

-590 VAESGTHAALM
+590 VAESGTHAVLM
-601 AGDGV
+601 ARDGV

-613 QAAGQ
+613 QAGGE
-618 TDGVIGDGAPAVETA
+618 TDGTLHDDVAAADRDVSPPPDSAAAASEDAPAV
-633 AGPAPGDP
+633 
-641 VGAPAAEPA
+641 
-650 AILRAAGPGWWE
+650 LRAAGPGWWE
-662 VGRILIAMA
+662 VGRILFALA
-671 SGYHGRLVV
+671 RGYHARLVI
-680 TFALGVARVT
+680 TFVLGVARVA
-690 ALIGVGLLSALV
+690 ALIGVGLLGALV

-710 PTGGWLTALLIVAPL
+710 SARILLVALLIVAPL

-731 LESWLAHD
+731 IESWLAHD

-744 LADMRMRFFRKLVE
+744 LADMRMRFFRKLVA

-803 VLATLAT
+803 VLTTLGV

-829 PVLGRGRIDRLSARA
+829 PVLGRARIDRLSGRA
-844 REASGELNAHTVDS
+844 REASGELNAHAVDS
-858 VQGLGEIVAFQQ
+858 IQGLAEIVAFQQ
-870 EAHRGEALAARAM
+870 EARRGEALAVRARA
-883 AYAGARMP
+883 YADARMP
-891 FLADLARQSALQEVA
+891 FLADLARQSAMQDVA

-913 VALVGAWL
+913 VTIVGAWL
-921 VAAGRL
+921 VASGRL
-927 EGAMLPLLTLLA
+927 EAAMLPLLTLLA

-973 VRIADGPGVP
+973 VLIADGPGVALP
-983 GPRREEAAAI
+983 GARREEAATV
-993 ALHNVTFTYPGRRQ
+993 ALRDVTFTYPGRAR
-1007 PALQDV
+1007 PALSHV
-1013 SFTVPAGAMVA
+1013 SFTVPAGATVA

-1040 LRFWDPDAGAI
+1040 LRFWDPASGSI
-1051 TLGGHDLRRWRLEG
+1051 TLAGHDLRAWSLDD
-1065 LRREIA
+1065 LRGHIA

-1088 RIARPEATVA
+1088 RIARPEATDTEVA
-1098 DVTAAI
+1098 AAI
-1104 ERASLLPLVRSLPE
+1104 ERASLTPLVHALPE
-1118 GLDTRVGERGLQ
+1118 GLETRVGEHGLQ

-1145 LREAPV
+1145 LRDAPV

-1156 ATSHLDAL
+1156 ATSHLDAV

-1171 ALAGLTRSR
+1171 ALLSLARAR

-1211 HDDLLRRRGLY
+1211 HDELLRRRGLY

-1228 QVAAAIAS
+1228 QVAAAVAS

>member
-1 MYLNPRL
+1 MYLNRRL

-15 RLRIA
+15 RLRIV
-20 GTTLAGLL
+20 GTTIAGLL
-28 AVLVGTARL
+28 AVLAGTARL

-42 VLGRVLAGDSLARL
+42 VLGGVLAGATLAEL

-61 GVAALIAV
+61 GVAALIAL

-74 YGRTMAAHRT
+74 YGRTMVAHHT

-95 LYEQITAL
+95 LYDQITAL
-103 GPAHFTQT
+103 GPAHFTHT

-153 AIDLPLAFVFLVAAI
+153 TIDLPLAFVFLVAAI
-168 ATFLMPT
+168 GTFLMPT
-175 LWHRWDSRGSLAR
+175 LWHRWDSRHSLAR

-202 IQGLRTLAAFGQSQA
+202 VQGLRTLAAFGQSQS

-228 LFQATMWVLSTNTLA
+228 LFQATMWLLSTNTLA

-251 ALGAAVALAIGSYR
+251 ALGAAVALAIGAYR
-265 VQGGQMELTALVV
+265 VQAGQMELTALVV

-309 ILALLDVKPQV
+309 ILALLALKPQV
-320 TDAAANDGAAQE
+320 TDIAATGR
-332 NDALGGLGEAWRG
+332 NDAVGGFGGG
-345 AAAGE
+345 AT
-350 PSGSGNPA
+350 
-358 PLPPDKNIRFTA
+358 PLPPDQNNRFTA
-370 NPPIDPSITFENV
+370 DPPIQPTIAFETV
-383 TFSYPGGRRAAL
+383 TFSYPGGRGAAL
-395 EALSFSVAAGERV
+395 EQLSFSVAAGERV

-424 LLRFADPTTGR
+424 LLRFADPTAGR
-435 VTIGGRDLRELSL
+435 VTIGGHDLRGLSL

-468 IEENLRMGRPDAS
+468 VEENLRMGRPEAS
-481 QAELETAARNANM
+481 QADLEAAARSANM

-590 VAESGTHAALM
+590 VAESGTHTTLM

-613 QAAGQ
+613 QATGGA
-618 TDGVIGDGAPAVETA
+618 DGVIGDGRVGEEAEENRDSLTPHDA
-633 AGPAPGDP
+633 AGAPT
-641 VGAPAAEPA
+641 AEPTA
-650 AILRAAGPGWWE
+650 LLRAAGPGWWE
-662 VGRILIAMA
+662 VGRILMAMA

-680 TFALGVARVT
+680 TFLLGVARVA

-710 PTGGWLTALLIVAPL
+710 PTGALLVSLLIVAPL

-758 LGPAYLSS
+758 LGPAYLAS

-803 VLATLAT
+803 VLATLGT
-810 FGWPMALAVLPFLA
+810 FGWPLALAVLPFLA
-824 YAALS
+824 YAGLS
-829 PVLGRGRIDRLSARA
+829 PVLGRGRIDRLSVRA
-844 REASGELNAHTVDS
+844 RDASGELNAHTVDS
-858 VQGLGEIVAFQQ
+858 VQGLAEIVAFQQ
-870 EAHRGEALAARAM
+870 EAQRGEALAARAM

-913 VALVGAWL
+913 VTLVGAWL
-921 VAAGRL
+921 VSAGRL
-927 EGAMLPLLTLLA
+927 ESAMLPLLTLLA

-961 ATRRVHAVHAEP
+961 STRRVHAVHREP
-973 VRIADGPGVP
+973 VRIADGPGIP
-983 GPRREEAAAI
+983 GPRREAAAAI
-993 ALHNVTFTYPGRRQ
+993 ALHGVTFTYPGRRQ
-1007 PALQDV
+1007 PALLDV
-1013 SFTVPAGAMVA
+1013 SFTVPAGATVA

-1040 LRFWDPDAGAI
+1040 LRFWDPDSGVI

-1088 RIARPEATVA
+1088 RIARPEATAAEVA
-1098 DVTAAI
+1098 AAI

-1156 ATSHLDAL
+1156 ATSHLDAV

-1171 ALAGLTRSR
+1171 ALAGLARAR

-1228 QVAAAIAS
+1228 QVAASIAS

>member
-1 MYLNPRL
+1 VYLNRRL

-20 GTTLAGLL
+20 GTALAGLL
-28 AVLVGTARL
+28 AVLAGTARL

-42 VLGRVLAGDSLARL
+42 VLGRVLAGDTLAEL

-61 GVAALIAV
+61 GVAALIAL

-74 YGRTMAAHRT
+74 YGRTMVAHHT

-95 LYEQITAL
+95 LYDQITAL
-103 GPAHFTQT
+103 GPAHFTHT

-140 SALTPFLIFAVVA
+140 SALTPFLIFSVVA
-153 AIDLPLAFVFLVAAI
+153 TIDLPLAVVFLLAAI

-175 LWHRWDSRGSLAR
+175 LWHRWDSRHSLAR
-188 SKTYAAYGAEFLDA
+188 SKAYATYGAEFLDA
-202 IQGLRTLAAFGQSQA
+202 IQGLRTLAAFGQSQS

-228 LFQATMWVLSTNTLA
+228 LFQATMWLLSTNTLA

-251 ALGAAVALAIGSYR
+251 AMGAAVALAIGTSR
-265 VQGGQMELTALVV
+265 VQAGQMELTALVV

-289 LRELRTV
+289 LRELRVV

-309 ILALLDVKPQV
+309 ILSLLALKPTV
-320 TDAAANDGAAQE
+320 AD
-332 NDALGGLGEAWRG
+332 
-345 AAAGE
+345 
-350 PSGSGNPA
+350 
-358 PLPPDKNIRFTA
+358 TA
-370 NPPIDPSITFENV
+370 NNGNQSLDPAITFDGV
-383 TFSYPGGRRAAL
+383 TFSYPGGRGAAL
-395 EALSFSVAAGERV
+395 EQLSFSVAAGQRV

-424 LLRFADPTTGR
+424 LLRFADPTVGR
-435 VTIGGRDLRELSL
+435 VTIGGHDLRELSL

-468 IEENLRMGRPDAS
+468 IEENLRMGRPEAS
-481 QAELETAARNANM
+481 QAELEAAARSANM

-590 VAESGTHAALM
+590 VAESGTHTVLM

-613 QAAGQ
+613 QAAGS
-618 TDGVIGDGAPAVETA
+618 TDGVIGDGRDGEGAAENGDAAAPRDAA
-633 AGPAPGDP
+633 AGSPT
-641 VGAPAAEPA
+641 VEPA
-650 AILRAAGPGWWE
+650 TVLRAAGPGWWE

-680 TFALGVARVT
+680 TFVLGVARVA

-710 PTGGWLTALLIVAPL
+710 PTGALLVSLLIVAPL

-758 LGPAYLSS
+758 LGPAYLAS

-803 VLATLAT
+803 VLATLAA
-810 FGWPMALAVLPFLA
+810 FGWTMALAVLPFLA

-829 PVLGRGRIDRLSARA
+829 PVLGRGRIDRLSVRA

-858 VQGLGEIVAFQQ
+858 VQGLAEIVAFQQ
-870 EAHRGEALAARAM
+870 EAQRGEALAARAM

-913 VALVGAWL
+913 VTLVGAWL
-921 VAAGRL
+921 VSAGRL

-961 ATRRVHAVHAEP
+961 ATRRVHAVHREP

-993 ALHNVTFTYPGRRQ
+993 ALHGLTFTYPGRRQ
-1007 PALQDV
+1007 PALLDV
-1013 SFTVPAGAMVA
+1013 SFTVPAGATVA

-1051 TLGGHDLRRWRLEG
+1051 TLGGHDLRRWRLDG

-1088 RIARPEATVA
+1088 RIARPEATPAEVA
-1098 DVTAAI
+1098 AAI
-1104 ERASLLPLVRSLPE
+1104 ERASLRPLVRSLPE

-1156 ATSHLDAL
+1156 ATSHLDAV

-1171 ALAGLTRSR
+1171 ALAGLARAR

>member
-1 MYLNPRL
+1 MYLNRRL

-28 AVLVGTARL
+28 AVLAGTARL

-42 VLGRVLAGDSLARL
+42 VLGRVLAGDSLAQL

-61 GVAALIAV
+61 GVAVLIV
-69 RGLLE
+69 LRGLLE
-74 YGRTMAAHRT
+74 YGRTMVAHHT
-84 AARVQRRLRGR
+84 AARVQRGLRGR

-103 GPAHFTQT
+103 GPAHFTHT

-153 AIDLPLAFVFLVAAI
+153 AIDLPLAGVFLLAAV
-168 ATFLMPT
+168 ATFLLPT
-175 LWHRWDSRGSLAR
+175 LWHRWDSRHSLAR

-228 LFQATMWVLSTNTLA
+228 LFQATMWLLSTNTLA

-251 ALGAAVALAIGSYR
+251 ALGAALALAIGAFR
-265 VQGGQMELTALVV
+265 VQAGQMELTALVV

-289 LRELRTV
+289 LRELRVV

-301 LGLSAAQS
+301 LGLSAAQG
-309 ILALLDVKPQV
+309 ILTLLALKPTV
-320 TDAAANDGAAQE
+320 SDGAAQGH
-332 NDALGGLGEAWRG
+332 DTAGGLGGG
-345 AAAGE
+345 AA
-350 PSGSGNPA
+350 
-358 PLPPDKNIRFTA
+358 PLTPDQMNRFTA
-370 NPPIDPSITFENV
+370 APPIEPAIAFESV
-383 TFSYPGGRRAAL
+383 TFSYPGGRGPAL
-395 EALSFSVAAGERV
+395 EQLSFRVAAGERI

-424 LLRFADPTTGR
+424 LLRFADPTAGR
-435 VTIGGRDLRELSL
+435 VTVGGRDLRDLSL
-448 RDLRRL
+448 RELRRL

-468 IEENLRMGRPDAS
+468 IEENLRMGRPAAS
-481 QAELETAARNANM
+481 QAELEAAARSANI
-494 HDAIVALPQGYQ
+494 HDAIVALPQGYR

-521 QRIAIARALLR
+521 QRIAITRALLR

-590 VAESGTHAALM
+590 VAESGTHAELM
-601 AGDGV
+601 TRGGV

-613 QAAGQ
+613 QASGGDA
-618 TDGVIGDGAPAVETA
+618 VIGDDRAEAAAERNGDARAPLDETAGPAAEAPAV
-633 AGPAPGDP
+633 
-641 VGAPAAEPA
+641 
-650 AILRAAGPGWWE
+650 LRAAGPGWRE
-662 VGRILIAMA
+662 VARILMGMA
-671 SGYHGRLVV
+671 AGYHGRLVV
-680 TFALGVARVT
+680 TFVLGVARVA

-710 PTGGWLTALLIVAPL
+710 PIGPWLVALLIVAPL

-758 LGPAYLSS
+758 LGPAYLAS

-803 VLATLAT
+803 VLATLGA

-829 PVLGRGRIDRLSARA
+829 PVLGRTRIDRLSARA
-844 REASGELNAHTVDS
+844 REASGELNAHAVDS
-858 VQGLGEIVAFQQ
+858 VQGLAEIVAIQQ
-870 EAHRGEALAARAM
+870 EAERGRALSERAM

-913 VALVGAWL
+913 VTLVGAWL
-921 VAAGRL
+921 VAGGQL

-961 ATRRVHAVHAEP
+961 ATRRVHAVHGEP

-1007 PALQDV
+1007 PALLDV
-1013 SFTVPAGAMVA
+1013 SFTVPAGATVA

-1040 LRFWDPDAGAI
+1040 LRFWDPDAGAL
-1051 TLGGHDLRRWRLEG
+1051 TLAGHDLRRWRLDA

-1088 RIARPEATVA
+1088 RIARPEATAAEVA
-1098 DVTAAI
+1098 AAV
-1104 ERASLLPLVRSLPE
+1104 ERASLLPLVRTLPE
-1118 GLDTRVGERGLQ
+1118 GLDTRVGEHGLQ

-1145 LREAPV
+1145 LRDAPV

-1156 ATSHLDAL
+1156 ATSHLDAV

-1171 ALAGLTRSR
+1171 ALAGLVRAR

-1211 HDDLLRRRGLY
+1211 HDDLVRHRGLY

-1228 QVAAAIAS
+1228 QVAAIAS

>member
-1 MYLNPRL
+1 VYLNSRL
-8 WAFTRGV
+8 WAFTQGV

-28 AVLVGTARL
+28 AVLAGTARL

-42 VLGRVLAGDSLARL
+42 VLGRVLAGDSLAKL
-56 AWPVA
+56 AWPVG
-61 GVAALIAV
+61 GVAALIAL

-74 YGRTMAAHRT
+74 YGRTMVAHHT

-140 SALTPFLIFAVVA
+140 SALTPFLIFVVVA
-153 AIDLPLAFVFLVAAI
+153 TIDLPLAAVFFLAAI
-168 ATFLMPT
+168 GTFLMPT
-175 LWHRWDSRGSLAR
+175 LWHRWDSRHSLAR

-202 IQGLRTLAAFGQSQA
+202 IQGLRTLAAFGQSQS
-217 RARLLEERGRA
+217 RARLLEERGRS
-228 LFQATMWVLSTNTLA
+228 LFQATMWLLSTNTLA

-251 ALGAAVALAIGSYR
+251 ALGAAGALAIGAYR
-265 VQGGQMELTALVV
+265 VQAGQMELTALVV

-309 ILALLDVKPQV
+309 ILALLALKPSV
-320 TDAAANDGAAQE
+320 ADTASN
-332 NDALGGLGEAWRG
+332 
-345 AAAGE
+345 
-350 PSGSGNPA
+350 GSQKLAPA
-358 PLPPDKNIRFTA
+358 
-370 NPPIDPSITFENV
+370 ITFEGV

-395 EALSFSVAAGERV
+395 EALSFTVAAGERV

-424 LLRFADPTTGR
+424 LLRFADPTAGR
-435 VTIGGRDLRELSL
+435 VTIGGHDLRELSL

-481 QAELETAARNANM
+481 QAELEAAARDANM

-558 DRLMRGRTTLI
+558 DRLMRGRTTLV

-581 RILVLDEGR
+581 RILVLDDGR
-590 VAESGTHAALM
+590 VAESGTHTALM

-606 YRRLMAG
+606 YRRLMMG
-613 QAAGQ
+613 QAAGGAG
-618 TDGVIGDGAPAVETA
+618 GVIGDGRDGAVANENGEAPTADDTA
-633 AGPAPGDP
+633 A
-641 VGAPAAEPA
+641 GAPAAEPA
-650 AILRAAGPGWWE
+650 TILRASGPGWWE

-671 SGYHGRLVV
+671 SGYHARLVV
-680 TFALGVARVT
+680 TFVLGVARVA

-710 PTGGWLTALLIVAPL
+710 PTGAWLVSLLIVAPL

-758 LGPAYLSS
+758 LGPAYLAS

-803 VLATLAT
+803 VLATLAI
-810 FGWPMALAVLPFLA
+810 FGWPLALAVLPFLA

-829 PVLGRGRIDRLSARA
+829 PVLGRARIDRLSARA

-870 EAHRGEALAARAM
+870 EAQRGEALAARAM

-913 VALVGAWL
+913 VTLAGAWL

-961 ATRRVHAVHAEP
+961 STRRVHAVHGEP

-983 GPRREEAAAI
+983 GPRRGEAAAI
-993 ALHNVTFTYPGRRQ
+993 ALHGVTFTYPGRRQ
-1007 PALQDV
+1007 PALLDV

-1040 LRFWDPDAGAI
+1040 LRFWDPDSGVI

-1065 LRREIA
+1065 MRREIA

-1088 RIARPEATVA
+1088 RIARPEATAAEVA
-1098 DVTAAI
+1098 AAI

-1156 ATSHLDAL
+1156 ATSHLDAV

-1171 ALAGLTRSR
+1171 ALAGLTRAR

>member
-1 MYLNPRL
+1 VYLNRRL
-8 WAFTRGV
+8 WAFTEGV

-20 GTTLAGLL
+20 GATLAGLL
-28 AVLVGTARL
+28 AVLAGTARL

-61 GVAALIAV
+61 GVAALIAF
-69 RGLLE
+69 RGLTE
-74 YGRTMAAHRT
+74 YGRTMVAHHT
-84 AARVQRRLRGR
+84 AARVQGRLRGR
-95 LYEQITAL
+95 IYEQITAL

-122 GVQQLEVYFGQFL
+122 GVQQLEVYFGQYL

-140 SALTPFLIFAVVA
+140 CALTPLLIFAVVA
-153 AIDLPLAFVFLVAAI
+153 AIDGPLASVLLLAAV
-168 ATFLMPT
+168 ATFLLPT
-175 LWHRWDSRGSLAR
+175 LWHRWDSRHSLER
-188 SKTYAAYGAEFLDA
+188 SKAYKAYGAEFLDA
-202 IQGLRTLAAFGQSQA
+202 IQGLRTLAAFGQSQS
-217 RARLLEERGRA
+217 RGRLLEERGHS
-228 LFQATMWVLSTNTLA
+228 LFRATMWLLGTNTLA

-251 ALGAAVALAIGSYR
+251 AVGAAAALALGSYR
-265 VQGGQMELTALVV
+265 VQSGAMELTALVV

-289 LRELRTV
+289 LRELRVV

-301 LGLSAAQS
+301 LGLSAAQG
-309 ILALLDVKPQV
+309 ILDLLALKPSVSDQAESR
-320 TDAAANDGAAQE
+320 DQK
-332 NDALGGLGEAWRG
+332 L
-345 AAAGE
+345 E
-350 PSGSGNPA
+350 PSIA
-358 PLPPDKNIRFTA
+358 
-370 NPPIDPSITFENV
+370 FERV

-395 EALSFSVAAGERV
+395 EHLSLSVAAGERV
-408 GVVGASGAGK
+408 GIVGASGAGK

-424 LLRFADPTTGR
+424 LLRFADPTAGR
-435 VTIGGRDLRELSL
+435 ATIAGRDLRELSL
-448 RDLRRL
+448 HDLRRS

-468 IEENLRMGRPDAS
+468 VEENLRMGRPDAS
-481 QAELETAARNANM
+481 QAELEAAARTANI
-494 HDAIVALPQGYQ
+494 HEAIAALPQGYR

-613 QAAGQ
+613 QAGGGE
-618 TDGVIGDGAPAVETA
+618 DGVLHDGDGAATDNGA
-633 AGPAPGDP
+633 RAPGDALP
-641 VGAPAAEPA
+641 PDVSTEEPA
-650 AILRAAGPGWWE
+650 AVLRATGPGWAK
-662 VGRILIAMA
+662 VARILFRLAA
-671 SGYHGRLVV
+671 GYHARLGL
-680 TFALGVARVT
+680 TFVLGVARVA

-710 PTGGWLTALLIVAPL
+710 STRALIVALLIVAPA

-731 LESWLAHD
+731 IESWLAHD

-744 LADMRMRFFRKLVE
+744 LADMRMRFFRKLVA

-824 YAALS
+824 YAGLH
-829 PVLGRGRIDRLSARA
+829 PVLGRARIDRLSARA
-844 REASGELNAHTVDS
+844 REASGELNAHAVDS
-858 VQGLGEIVAFQQ
+858 VQGLAEIVAFQE
-870 EAHRGEALAARAM
+870 EARRGEALAVRARA
-883 AYAGARMP
+883 YAEARLP
-891 FLADLARQSALQEVA
+891 FLADLARQSAMQDVA

-913 VALVGAWL
+913 VTVVGGWL

-927 EGAMLPLLTLLA
+927 ESAMLPLLTLLA

-973 VRIADGPGVP
+973 VLIADGGGVALP
-983 GPRREEAAAI
+983 GPRRGEAAAI
-993 ALHNVTFTYPGRRQ
+993 ALHDLTFTYPGRAR
-1007 PALQDV
+1007 PALAHV
-1013 SFTVPAGAMVA
+1013 SFTVPAGAAVA

-1040 LRFWDPDAGAI
+1040 LRFWDPQSGAI
-1051 TLGGHDLRRWRLEG
+1051 TLGGHDLREWALED
-1065 LRREIA
+1065 LRRHIA

-1083 LGGNI
+1083 LADNI
-1088 RIARPEATVA
+1088 RIARPEASDAEVE
-1098 DVTAAI
+1098 AAI
-1104 ERASLLPLVRSLPE
+1104 ERASLTPLVRALPE
-1118 GLDTRVGERGLQ
+1118 GLATTVGERGLQ

-1145 LREAPV
+1145 LRDAPV

-1156 ATSHLDAL
+1156 ATSHLDAV

-1171 ALAGLTRSR
+1171 ALVSLACAR

-1206 VEQGR
+1206 IEQGR
-1211 HDDLLRRRGLY
+1211 HEELLRRRGLY

-1228 QVAAAIAS
+1228 QVAAAMAS

>member
-1 MYLNPRL
+1 MYLNRWL
-8 WAFTRGV
+8 WAFTEGV

-20 GTTLAGLL
+20 GATLAGLL
-28 AVLVGTARL
+28 AVLAGTARL

-61 GVAALIAV
+61 GVAALIAF
-69 RGLLE
+69 RGLTE
-74 YGRTMAAHRT
+74 YGRTMVAHHT
-84 AARVQRRLRGR
+84 AARVQGLLRGR
-95 LYEQITAL
+95 IYEQITAL
-103 GPAHFTQT
+103 GPAHFTHA

-122 GVQQLEVYFGQFL
+122 GVQQLEVYFGQYL

-140 SALTPFLIFAVVA
+140 SALTPLLIFAVVA
-153 AIDLPLAFVFLVAAI
+153 AIDRPLAFVFLLAAV
-168 ATFLMPT
+168 ATFLLPT
-175 LWHRWDSRGSLAR
+175 LWHRWDSRHSLER
-188 SKTYAAYGAEFLDA
+188 SKAYKVYGAEFLDA
-202 IQGLRTLAAFGQSQA
+202 IQGLRTLAAFGQSQS
-217 RARLLEERGRA
+217 RGRLLEERGHS
-228 LFQATMWVLSTNTLA
+228 LFRATMWLLGTNTLA

-251 ALGAAVALAIGSYR
+251 TVGAAAALALGSYR
-265 VQGGQMELTALVV
+265 VQGGAMELTALVV

-289 LRELRTV
+289 LRELRVV

-301 LGLSAAQS
+301 LGLSAAQG
-309 ILALLDVKPQV
+309 ILELLALKPSVSDQAESQ
-320 TDAAANDGAAQE
+320 DHK
-332 NDALGGLGEAWRG
+332 L
-345 AAAGE
+345 
-350 PSGSGNPA
+350 
-358 PLPPDKNIRFTA
+358 
-370 NPPIDPSITFENV
+370 DPSISFERV

-395 EALSFSVAAGERV
+395 QDLSLRVAAGERV
-408 GVVGASGAGK
+408 GIVGASGAGK

-424 LLRFADPTTGR
+424 LLRFADPTAGR
-435 VTIGGRDLRELSL
+435 VTVGGRDLRELSL
-448 RDLRRL
+448 RDLRRS

-468 IEENLRMGRPDAS
+468 VEDNLRMGRPAAS
-481 QAELETAARNANM
+481 QAELEAAARTANI
-494 HDAIVALPQGYQ
+494 HEAIAALPQGYQ
-506 TVVGERGVRLSGGQR
+506 TLVGERGVRLSGGQR

-532 DAPILILDEALS
+532 DAPILVLDEALS

-601 AGDGV
+601 ARDGV

-613 QAAGQ
+613 QAAGGG
-618 TDGVIGDGAPAVETA
+618 DGLLDDGDGAGTDDGARAPSD
-633 AGPAPGDP
+633 AGPGD
-641 VGAPAAEPA
+641 ASTEEPA
-650 AILRAAGPGWWE
+650 AVLRATGPGWSE
-662 VGRILIAMA
+662 VARILFRLAA
-671 SGYHGRLVV
+671 GYHARLVI
-680 TFALGVARVT
+680 TFVLGVARVA

-710 PTGGWLTALLIVAPL
+710 PTRALIVALLIVAPA

-731 LESWLAHD
+731 VESWLAHD

-744 LADMRMRFFRKLVE
+744 LADMRMRFFRKLVA

-824 YAALS
+824 YAGLH
-829 PVLGRGRIDRLSARA
+829 PVLGRARIDRLSARA
-844 REASGELNAHTVDS
+844 REASGELNAHAVDS
-858 VQGLGEIVAFQQ
+858 VQGLAEIVAFQE
-870 EAHRGEALAARAM
+870 EARRGEALAARAR
-883 AYAGARMP
+883 AFAEARMP
-891 FLADLARQSALQEVA
+891 FLADLARQSAMQDVA

-913 VALVGAWL
+913 VTVVGGWL

-927 EGAMLPLLTLLA
+927 ESAMLPLLTLLA

-973 VRIADGPGVP
+973 VLIADGGGVALP
-983 GPRREEAAAI
+983 GPRRGEAAAI
-993 ALHNVTFTYPGRRQ
+993 ALHDLTFTYPGRAR
-1007 PALQDV
+1007 PALSGV
-1013 SFTVPAGAMVA
+1013 SFTVPAGATVA

-1040 LRFWDPDAGAI
+1040 LRFWDPQSGAI
-1051 TLGGHDLRRWRLEG
+1051 TLGGHDLREWALED
-1065 LRREIA
+1065 LRRHIA

-1083 LGGNI
+1083 LADNI
-1088 RIARPEATVA
+1088 RIARPEATDAEVA
-1098 DVTAAI
+1098 AAI
-1104 ERASLLPLVRSLPE
+1104 ERASLTPLVRALPE
-1118 GLDTRVGERGLQ
+1118 GLETTVGERGLQ

-1145 LREAPV
+1145 LRDAPV

-1156 ATSHLDAL
+1156 ATSHLDAV

-1171 ALAGLTRSR
+1171 ALVNLTRAR

-1206 VEQGR
+1206 IEQGR
-1211 HDDLLRRRGLY
+1211 HEELLRRRGLY

-1228 QVAAAIAS
+1228 QVAAAVAS

>member
-1 MYLNPRL
+1 MYLNRRL

-20 GTTLAGLL
+20 GTTVAGLL
-28 AVLVGTARL
+28 AVLAGTARL

-42 VLGRVLAGDSLARL
+42 VLGRVLAGDALATL

-61 GVAALIAV
+61 GVAILIAL

-74 YGRTMAAHRT
+74 YGRTMVAHHT

-95 LYEQITAL
+95 LYDQITAL

-140 SALTPFLIFAVVA
+140 SALTPFLIFVVVS
-153 AIDLPLAFVFLVAAI
+153 AIDLPLACVFLVAAI

-175 LWHRWDSRGSLAR
+175 LWHRWDSRHSLAR
-188 SKTYAAYGAEFLDA
+188 SKAYAAYGAEFLDA
-202 IQGLRTLAAFGQSQA
+202 IQGLRTLAAFGQSQS

-228 LFQATMWVLSTNTLA
+228 LFQATMWLLSTNTLA

-251 ALGAAVALAIGSYR
+251 AMGAAVALAIGAYR
-265 VQGGQMELTALVV
+265 VQAGQMELTALVV

-289 LRELRTV
+289 LRELRVV

-309 ILALLDVKPQV
+309 ILTLLALKPQV
-320 TDAAANDGAAQE
+320 VDGATQK
-332 NDALGGLGEAWRG
+332 NDAVGGFGGG
-345 AAAGE
+345 A
-350 PSGSGNPA
+350 A

-370 NPPIDPSITFENV
+370 DAPIQPSIGFEGV
-383 TFSYPGGRRAAL
+383 TFSYPGGRGAAL
-395 EALSFSVAAGERV
+395 EQLSFSVAAGQRV

-424 LLRFADPTTGR
+424 LLRFADPTAGR
-435 VTIGGRDLRELSL
+435 VTIGGHDLRELSL

-468 IEENLRMGRPDAS
+468 IEENLRMGRPEAS
-481 QAELETAARNANM
+481 QAELEAAARSANM

-590 VAESGTHAALM
+590 VAESGTHTALM
-601 AGDGV
+601 VGDGV

-613 QAAGQ
+613 QAAGGA
-618 TDGVIGDGAPAVETA
+618 DGVIGDGRDGEGAAENGDAAAPRDAA
-633 AGPAPGDP
+633 AGAPT
-641 VGAPAAEPA
+641 VEPA
-650 AILRAAGPGWWE
+650 AVLRAAGPGWWE
-662 VGRILIAMA
+662 VGRILMAMA

-680 TFALGVARVT
+680 TFVLGVARVA

-710 PTGGWLTALLIVAPL
+710 PTGAWLVSLLIVAPL

-758 LGPAYLSS
+758 LGPAYLAS

-803 VLATLAT
+803 VLATLAA
-810 FGWPMALAVLPFLA
+810 FGWTMALAVLPFLA

-829 PVLGRGRIDRLSARA
+829 PVLGRGRIDRLSVRA

-858 VQGLGEIVAFQQ
+858 VQGLAEIVAFQQ
-870 EAHRGEALAARAM
+870 EAQRGEALAARAM

-913 VALVGAWL
+913 VTLVGAWL
-921 VAAGRL
+921 VSAGRL

-961 ATRRVHAVHAEP
+961 ATRRVHAVHREP

-993 ALHNVTFTYPGRRQ
+993 ALHGVTFTYPGRRQ
-1007 PALQDV
+1007 PALLDV
-1013 SFTVPAGAMVA
+1013 SFTVPAGATVA

-1088 RIARPEATVA
+1088 RIARPEATPAEVA
-1098 DVTAAI
+1098 AAI

-1156 ATSHLDAL
+1156 ATSHLDAV

-1171 ALAGLTRSR
+1171 ALAGLARAR

>member
-28 AVLVGTARL
+28 AVLAGTARL

-42 VLGRVLAGDSLARL
+42 VLGRVLAGDSLATL
-56 AWPVA
+56 AGPIA
-61 GVAALIAV
+61 GVAALIAL

-74 YGRTMAAHRT
+74 YGRTMVAHHT

-140 SALTPFLIFAVVA
+140 SALTPFLIFVVVA
-153 AIDLPLAFVFLVAAI
+153 TIDLPLAGVFFLAAI

-175 LWHRWDSRGSLAR
+175 LWHRWDSRHSLAR
-188 SKTYAAYGAEFLDA
+188 SKSYAAYGAEFLDA
-202 IQGLRTLAAFGQSQA
+202 IQGLRTLAAFGQSQS

-228 LFQATMWVLSTNTLA
+228 LFQATMWLLSTNTLA

-251 ALGAAVALAIGSYR
+251 ALGAAIALAIGAFR
-265 VQGGQMELTALVV
+265 VQDGRMELTALVV

-309 ILALLDVKPQV
+309 ILALLALKPQV
-320 TDAAANDGAAQE
+320 ADQN
-332 NDALGGLGEAWRG
+332 N
-345 AAAGE
+345 
-350 PSGSGNPA
+350 
-358 PLPPDKNIRFTA
+358 RFTA
-370 NPPIDPSITFENV
+370 NPPIEPSITFEGV

-395 EALSFSVAAGERV
+395 EQLSFRVAAGERV

-424 LLRFADPTTGR
+424 LLRFADPTAGR
-435 VTIGGRDLRELSL
+435 VTIGGHDLRELSL

-481 QAELETAARNANM
+481 QAELEAAARNANM

-613 QAAGQ
+613 QAVGGG
-618 TDGVIGDGAPAVETA
+618 DGVIGDGGLVAAETGDGRAPDDEA
-633 AGPAPGDP
+633 ADTPT
-641 VGAPAAEPA
+641 AEPA
-650 AILRAAGPGWWE
+650 SILRAAGPGWWQ

-671 SGYHGRLVV
+671 AGYHRRLVV
-680 TFALGVARVT
+680 TFVLGVARVA

-710 PTGGWLTALLIVAPL
+710 PTGVWLLSLLVVAPL

-758 LGPAYLSS
+758 LGPAYLAS

-870 EAHRGEALAARAM
+870 EAQRGEALAARAT

-891 FLADLARQSALQEVA
+891 FLADLARQSALQDVA

-913 VALVGAWL
+913 VTLVGAWL

-961 ATRRVHAVHAEP
+961 ATRRVHAVHGEP
-973 VRIADGPGVP
+973 VRIADGPGIP
-983 GPRREEAAAI
+983 GPRREQAAAI
-993 ALHNVTFTYPGRRQ
+993 ALHNVTFTYPGRRR

-1040 LRFWDPDAGAI
+1040 LRFWDPDSGAI
-1051 TLGGHDLRRWRLEG
+1051 TLGGHDLRHWRLEG

-1088 RIARPEATVA
+1088 RIARPEATA
-1098 DVTAAI
+1098 AEVTAAI

-1156 ATSHLDAL
+1156 ATSHLDAV

-1211 HDDLLRRRGLY
+1211 HEDLLRRRGLY

>member
-1 MYLNPRL
+1 MYLNRRL

-28 AVLVGTARL
+28 AVLAGTARL

-42 VLGRVLAGDSLARL
+42 VLGRVLAGDTLAEL

-61 GVAALIAV
+61 GVAALIAL

-74 YGRTMAAHRT
+74 YGRTMVAHHT

-95 LYEQITAL
+95 LYDQITAL

-153 AIDLPLAFVFLVAAI
+153 TIDLSLAVVFLLAAI

-175 LWHRWDSRGSLAR
+175 LWHRWDSRHSLAR
-188 SKTYAAYGAEFLDA
+188 SKAYAAYGAEFLDA
-202 IQGLRTLAAFGQSQA
+202 IQGLRTLAAFGQSQS
-217 RARLLEERGRA
+217 RARRLEERGRA
-228 LFQATMWVLSTNTLA
+228 LFQATMWLLSTNTLA

-251 ALGAAVALAIGSYR
+251 AMGASVALAIGTYR
-265 VQGGQMELTALVV
+265 VQAGQMELTGLVV

-289 LRELRTV
+289 LRELRVV

-309 ILALLDVKPQV
+309 ILTLLAVKPQV
-320 TDAAANDGAAQE
+320 TDIAATRESHAV
-332 NDALGGLGEAWRG
+332 GGLGGG
-345 AAAGE
+345 AT
-350 PSGSGNPA
+350 
-358 PLPPDKNIRFTA
+358 PLPPDQNIRFTA
-370 NPPIDPSITFENV
+370 DAPIQPAITFAGV
-383 TFSYPGGRRAAL
+383 TFGYPGGRRPAL
-395 EALSFSVAAGERV
+395 EQLSFSVAAGQRV

-424 LLRFADPTTGR
+424 LLRFADPTAGR
-435 VTIGGRDLRELSL
+435 VTIGGHDLRELSL

-468 IEENLRMGRPDAS
+468 IEENLRMGRPEAS
-481 QAELETAARNANM
+481 QGELEAAARSANM

-581 RILVLDEGR
+581 RILVLEEGR
-590 VAESGTHAALM
+590 VAESGTHTALM
-601 AGDGV
+601 AGDSV

-613 QAAGQ
+613 QAAGGA
-618 TDGVIGDGAPAVETA
+618 DGVIGDGRD
-633 AGPAPGDP
+633 GN
-641 VGAPAAEPA
+641 PAAENGDAPVPRDAAAGSPTVEPA
-650 AILRAAGPGWWE
+650 AVLRAAGPGWWE
-662 VGRILIAMA
+662 VGRILMAMA

-680 TFALGVARVT
+680 TFVLGVARVA

-710 PTGGWLTALLIVAPL
+710 PTGALLVSLLIVAPL

-758 LGPAYLSS
+758 LGPAYLAS

-803 VLATLAT
+803 VLATLAA

-829 PVLGRGRIDRLSARA
+829 PVLGRGRIDRLSVRA

-858 VQGLGEIVAFQQ
+858 VQGLAEIVAFQQ
-870 EAHRGEALAARAM
+870 EAQRGEALAARAM

-913 VALVGAWL
+913 VTLVGAWL
-921 VAAGRL
+921 VSAGRL
-927 EGAMLPLLTLLA
+927 EGAMLPLLTLFA

-961 ATRRVHAVHAEP
+961 ATRRVHAVHRES

-993 ALHNVTFTYPGRRQ
+993 ALHGVTFTYPGRRQ
-1007 PALQDV
+1007 PALLDV
-1013 SFTVPAGAMVA
+1013 SFTVPAGATVA

-1051 TLGGHDLRRWRLEG
+1051 TLGGHDLRRWRLDG

-1088 RIARPEATVA
+1088 RIARPEATPAEVA
-1098 DVTAAI
+1098 AAI
-1104 ERASLLPLVRSLPE
+1104 ERASLLPLVRSLPD

-1156 ATSHLDAL
+1156 ATSHLDAV

-1171 ALAGLTRSR
+1171 ALAGLARAR
-1180 TTIVIAHRLSTV
+1180 TTLVIAHRLSTV

-1211 HDDLLRRRGLY
+1211 HDDLVRRRGLY

>member
-1 MYLNPRL
+1 MYVDAWL

-20 GTTLAGLL
+20 GATLAGLL
-28 AVLVGTARL
+28 SVLVGTARL

-42 VLGRVLAGDSLARL
+42 VLGRLLAGDPLGRL

-61 GVAALIAV
+61 GVAGLIAL

-74 YGRTMAAHRT
+74 YGRAMVAHHT
-84 AARVQRRLRGR
+84 AARVQARLRGT
-95 LYEQITAL
+95 LYAQITAL

-122 GVQQLEVYFGQFL
+122 GVQQLEVYFGQYL

-140 SALTPFLIFAVVA
+140 SALTPFLIFAIVA
-153 AIDLPLAFVFLVAAI
+153 AIDLPLAGVILAAAL
-168 ATFLMPT
+168 ATFLLPT
-175 LWHRWDSRGSLAR
+175 LWHRWDSRHSLAR
-188 SKTYAAYGAEFLDA
+188 SQAYKAYGAEFLDA
-202 IQGLRTLAAFGQSQA
+202 IQGLRTLAAFGQSGA
-217 RARLLEERGRA
+217 RARLLEERGHS
-228 LFQATMWVLSTNTLA
+228 LFQATMWLLGTNTLA

-251 ALGAAVALAIGSYR
+251 ALGAAVTLGLGAHR
-265 VQGGQMELTALVV
+265 VQAGSMELTALVV

-289 LRELRTV
+289 LRELRVV

-301 LGLSAAQS
+301 LGLSAAQG
-309 ILALLDVKPQV
+309 IRDLLAVQPQV
-320 TDAAANDGAAQE
+320 RDQNTH
-332 NDALGGLGEAWRG
+332 
-345 AAAGE
+345 
-350 PSGSGNPA
+350 
-358 PLPPDKNIRFTA
+358 FTA
-370 NPPIDPSITFENV
+370 SPIQPSITFEHV
-383 TFSYPGGRRAAL
+383 TFAYPGGRRPAL
-395 EALSFSVAAGERV
+395 RDLAFQVAAGERV
-408 GVVGASGAGK
+408 GVVGSSGAGK

-424 LLRFADPTTGR
+424 LLRFADPSAGR
-435 VTIGGRDLRELSL
+435 VTVGGHDLHELSL
-448 RDLRRL
+448 HDLRRL

-468 IEENLRMGRPDAS
+468 VEDNLRMGRPDAT
-481 QAELETAARNANM
+481 QAELEAAARNANI
-494 HDAIVALPQGYQ
+494 HEAIAALPQGYQ

-552 AIQDAL
+552 AIQEAL

-581 RILVLDEGR
+581 RILVLDDGA
-590 VAESGTHAALM
+590 VAESGTHATLM
-601 AGDGV
+601 ARDGV

-613 QAAGQ
+613 QAGGGRRDEGLFDDAPAGPA
-618 TDGVIGDGAPAVETA
+618 DDRAEPASGDPSSAGGDEAPAV
-633 AGPAPGDP
+633 
-641 VGAPAAEPA
+641 
-650 AILRAAGPGWWE
+650 LRAAGPGWRE
-662 VGRILIAMA
+662 VGRILFAMA
-671 SGYHGRLVV
+671 SGYHARLVI
-680 TFALGVARVT
+680 TFVLGVARVA

-702 VRAVSRGE
+702 VRAVSRGT
-710 PTGGWLTALLIVAPL
+710 PTRALLVALLLVAPA

-744 LADMRMRFFRKLVE
+744 LADMRMRFFRKLVA
-758 LGPAYLSS
+758 LGPAYLST

-803 VLATLAT
+803 VLGTLT
-810 FGWPMALAVLPFLA
+810 VFGWPMAVAVLPFLA

-829 PVLGRGRIDRLSARA
+829 PVLGRARIDRLSGRA
-844 REASGELNAHTVDS
+844 REASGELNAHAVDS

-870 EAHRGEALAARAM
+870 EARRGEALAARAA
-883 AYAGARMP
+883 AYAQARMP
-891 FLADLARQSALQEVA
+891 FLADLARQTALQDVA

-913 VALVGAWL
+913 VTGVGAWL
-921 VAAGRL
+921 VASGRL
-927 EGAMLPLLTLLA
+927 ESAMLPLLTLLA

-973 VRIADGPGVP
+973 VRIADGPTAAIP
-983 GPRREEAAAI
+983 GPRRDDAAAI
-993 ALHNVTFTYPGRRQ
+993 ALHDVTFTYPGRRR
-1007 PALQDV
+1007 PSLSSV
-1013 SFTVPAGAMVA
+1013 SFTVPAGATVA

-1040 LRFWDPDAGAI
+1040 LRFWDPEQGAI
-1051 TLGGHDLRRWRLEG
+1051 TLASHDLRAWALED
-1065 LRREIA
+1065 LRRHIA
-1071 LVAQDT
+1071 LVTQDT

-1088 RIARPEATVA
+1088 RIARPDAAPPDVA
-1098 DVTAAI
+1098 AAI
-1104 ERASLLPLVRSLPE
+1104 ERAALGPLVAGLPE
-1118 GLDTRVGERGLQ
+1118 GLDTKVGEHGLQ

-1145 LREAPV
+1145 LRDAPV

-1156 ATSHLDAL
+1156 ATSHLDAV

-1171 ALAGLTRSR
+1171 ALVSLARTR
-1180 TTIVIAHRLSTV
+1180 TTVVIAHRLSTV

-1206 VEQGR
+1206 IEQGR
-1211 HDDLLRRRGLY
+1211 HEDLLRRRGLY

-1228 QVAAAIAS
+1228 QVAAAVAS